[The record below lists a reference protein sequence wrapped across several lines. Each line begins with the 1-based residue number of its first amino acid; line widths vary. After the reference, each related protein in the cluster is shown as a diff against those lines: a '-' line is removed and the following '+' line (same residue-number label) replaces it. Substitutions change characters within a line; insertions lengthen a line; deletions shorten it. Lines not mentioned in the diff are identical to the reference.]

1 MASVTEVPVRYA
13 ETDRMGVTH
22 HAVYPIWFEMAR
34 TDYIKNAAMS
44 YAEMARQGVMIPVTG
59 ISCRY
64 RLPTGYDDILV
75 ITTKITRFSPARVE
89 FSYTAVLKGETD
101 IRCEGTSAHAFV
113 DSQTFRP
120 RNLKK
125 AMPELYARLE
135 EEAAKDMAL

>member
-1 MASVTEVPVRYA
+1 MASVTEVTVRYA

-34 TDYIKNAAMS
+34 TDYIRNAAMS
-44 YAEMARQGVMIPVTG
+44 YAEMERQGVMIPVTG

-64 RLPTGYDDILV
+64 RLPTGYDDTLV

-101 IRCEGTSAHAFV
+101 IRCEGTK
-113 DSQTFRP
+113 FRP
-120 RNLKK
+120 LNLKK